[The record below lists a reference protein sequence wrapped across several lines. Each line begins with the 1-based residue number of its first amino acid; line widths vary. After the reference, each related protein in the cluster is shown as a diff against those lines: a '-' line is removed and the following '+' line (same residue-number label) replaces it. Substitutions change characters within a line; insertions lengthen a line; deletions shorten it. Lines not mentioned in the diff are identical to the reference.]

1 MVSKTQKK
9 RYDQEFKKS
18 AVKLVE
24 NGKSA
29 ALVARELG
37 LPEWQVQNWV
47 RAIKN
52 QSSAGTSDEN
62 IRLENQRL
70 KKENARL
77 QEEAD
82 ILKKAAAF
90 FARNQQ

>member
-1 MVSKTQKK
+1 MVLKSKKK
-9 RYDQEFKKS
+9 RYDQDFKNS
-18 AVKLVE
+18 AIKLVE

-37 LPEWQVQNWV
+37 LPDWQVQNWV
-47 RAIKN
+47 RAAKS
-52 QSSAGTSDEN
+52 QTSVGDEN

-77 QEEAD
+77 QEEAE